1 MQRFEDSQVQI
12 NPLTKLLVLC
22 LFGSLLIFFVPQ
34 KTLAQSTSNITVSPQ
49 LIQLDLSTD
58 PAEAEYT
65 YTNNT
70 GQTIELKFTMQDVK
84 ELEDRG
90 IPGILDPNES
100 RDYNFG
106 LSDWARF
113 STNSLILAPRESK
126 SVTVFI
132 DRKRLTLGGHYAT
145 VLAELQQKD
154 EQKTV
159 KLRAILSTLLFV
171 RAGSEYEQE
180 QANIVQISNN
190 SGLFSFPS
198 TVTFRLQNTGNVDLT
213 PYGTVSIT
221 NPLGDEVARGII
233 NEDSLITLPDSTRRY
248 ITKINKYADVVLPGI
263 YKTTVKLKYGKNKF
277 SLTDSSYFFI
287 LGELNKYIVIG
298 TVSIVLLTASAIILR
313 KKRRK

>member
-1 MQRFEDSQVQI
+1 MIRYVLSFFILAASFLLLTTPI
-12 NPLTKLLVLC
+12 N
-22 LFGSLLIFFVPQ
+22 
-34 KTLAQSTSNITVSPQ
+34 AQSKSNITVSPQ
-49 LIQLDLSTD
+49 LIQLDLSKD
-58 PAEAEYT
+58 AAEAEYT

-70 GQTIELKFTMQDVK
+70 GQTIELELTMQDVK

-113 STNSLILAPRESK
+113 SNNILIIAPGESR

-171 RAGSEYEQE
+171 RSGSEYEQE
-180 QANIVQISNN
+180 RANIVQISNN

-248 ITKINKYADVVLPGI
+248 IVKINKYADVVLPGI
-263 YKTTVKLKYGKNKF
+263 YKTTVKLKYGKNRF

-298 TVSIVLLTASAIILR
+298 TVSIVLLAASAFILR
-313 KKRRK
+313 KKRKK

>member
-1 MQRFEDSQVQI
+1 M
-12 NPLTKLLVLC
+12 KL
-22 LFGSLLIFFVPQ
+22 FSLSLILSTFYLLLATPVS
-34 KTLAQSTSNITVSPQ
+34 AQSKNNITVSPQ
-49 LIQLDLSTD
+49 LIQLDLSQD

-70 GQTIELKFTMQDVK
+70 DQTIELTLTMQDVK

-106 LSDWARF
+106 LSNWARF
-113 STNSLILAPRESK
+113 SSNNLVVAPGESK

-171 RAGSEYEQE
+171 RSGSEYEQE
-180 QANIVQISNN
+180 RANIVQISNN
-190 SGLFSFPS
+190 SELFSFPS
-198 TVTFRLQNTGNVDLT
+198 TVTFRFQNTGNVDLT
-213 PYGTVSIT
+213 PYGTISIT
-221 NPLGDEVARGII
+221 SPLGDEVARGII

-248 ITKINKYADVVLPGI
+248 IVKINKYADVVLPGI
-263 YKTTVKLKYGKNKF
+263 YKTTVKLKYGKNRF
-277 SLTDSSYFFI
+277 NLTDSSYFFI
-287 LGELNKYIVIG
+287 LGELNKYVVIG
-298 TVSIVLLTASAIILR
+298 MVSVILLTASAFILR
-313 KKRRK
+313 RKRKK

>member
-1 MQRFEDSQVQI
+1 MKYVLSFLI
-12 NPLTKLLVLC
+12 LTTSFFLLT
-22 LFGSLLIFFVPQ
+22 GI
-34 KTLAQSTSNITVSPQ
+34 TNAQSKSNITVSPQ

-106 LSDWARF
+106 LSSWARF
-113 STNSLILAPRESK
+113 STNNLVLAPGESK

-221 NPLGDEVARGII
+221 SPLGDEVARGII

-248 ITKINKYADVVLPGI
+248 IVKINKYADVVLPGI

-277 SLTDSSYFFI
+277 TVEDSSYFFI
-287 LGELNKYIVIG
+287 LGELNKYLAISGV
-298 TVSIVLLTASAIILR
+298 VLVLLISSAFIIFR
-313 KKRRK
+313 KKRKK

>member
-1 MQRFEDSQVQI
+1 MSKLI
-12 NPLTKLLVLC
+12 STKTFGFSITLL
-22 LFGSLLIFFVPQ
+22 
-34 KTLAQSTSNITVSPQ
+34 TLAFCLLTSKVTFAQSKNNITVSPQ
-49 LIQLDLSTD
+49 LIQLDLSKD

-70 GQTIELKFTMQDVK
+70 NQTIELTLTMQDVK

-106 LSDWARF
+106 LSNWARF
-113 STNSLILAPRESK
+113 SNNNLVIAPGESK
-126 SVTVFI
+126 TVKVFI
-132 DRKRLTLGGHYAT
+132 DRKRLTLGGHYGT

-180 QANIVQISNN
+180 RANIVQISNN
-190 SGLFSFPS
+190 SGLFSFPT

-213 PYGTVSIT
+213 PYGTVTIT
-221 NPLGDEVARGII
+221 SPLGDEVARGIV

-248 ITKINKYADVVLPGI
+248 IVKINKYADVVLPGI
-263 YKTTVKLKYGKNKF
+263 YKTTVKLKYGKNRF
-277 SLTDSSYFFI
+277 NLTDSSYFFI
-287 LGELNKYIVIG
+287 LGELNKYVVIG
-298 TVSIVLLTASAIILR
+298 TVSIALLTASAFILR
-313 KKRRK
+313 RKRKK

>member
-1 MQRFEDSQVQI
+1 MQRFEDSKIQI
-12 NPLTKLLVLC
+12 NPLTKHLVLC
-22 LFGSLLIFFVPQ
+22 LFGSLLIFFAPQ
-34 KTLAQSTSNITVSPQ
+34 KTSAQSKNNITVSPQ
-49 LIQLDLSTD
+49 LVQLDLSKD
-58 PAEAEYT
+58 AAEAEYT
-65 YTNNT
+65 YTNYTN
-70 GQTIELKFTMQDVK
+70 QTIELSLIMQDVK

-106 LSDWARF
+106 LSNWARF
-113 STNSLILAPRESK
+113 STNNLVIAPGESK
-126 SVTVFI
+126 TVKVFI
-132 DRKRLTLGGHYAT
+132 DRKRLTLGGHYGT

-180 QANIVQISNN
+180 RANIVQISND

-198 TVTFRLQNTGNVDLT
+198 TIMFRLQNTGNVDLT

-221 NPLGDEVARGII
+221 SPLGDEVARGII

-248 ITKINKYADVVLPGI
+248 IVKINKYADVVLPGI
-263 YKTTVKLKYGKNKF
+263 YKTTVKLKYGKHKF
-277 SLTDSSYFFI
+277 SLADSSYFFI
-287 LGELNKYIVIG
+287 LGELNKYVAIG
-298 TVSIVLLTASAIILR
+298 TVSIVLLAASAFILR
-313 KKRRK
+313 KKRKK